1 MENKGQHK
9 ADLSEVNQT
18 TNDVIKSIINKR
30 AHIQE
35 KFNKVNEKLDKLK
48 AEADKLLH
56 PEKS

>member
-1 MENKGQHK
+1 MENKGQNK

-18 TNDVIKSIINKR
+18 TNDVIKNIINKR

-56 PEKS
+56 PEK